1 MSPVDSF
8 LNGINVLQHARC
20 ILEAEFEY
28 GLSSKFSRYKQLC
41 PTTPQYHALMLEAQA
56 LGSQFH
62 YDSSISSLPAIYVS
76 SNPEELPIIIDTGA
90 SISISPLR
98 SDFIAIHPP
107 GLTSLNQVNGS
118 TPVEGEGCLN
128 WCIEDIHGKRVCLH
142 TKGYHVPSA
151 SIRLFSPQC
160 YIQERKGHA
169 KLTLN
174 SKGIDL
180 TLGGGSVL

>member
-1 MSPVDSF
+1 
-8 LNGINVLQHARC
+8 
-20 ILEAEFEY
+20 
-28 GLSSKFSRYKQLC
+28 
-41 PTTPQYHALMLEAQA
+41 MLEAQA

-98 SDFIAIHPP
+98 SDFIALDPP

-142 TKGYHVPSA
+142 TKGYHVLSA
-151 SIRLFSPQC
+151 SI
-160 YIQERKGHA
+160 
-169 KLTLN
+169 
-174 SKGIDL
+174 
-180 TLGGGSVL
+180 